1 MMRRH
6 VARRCRRVVVHR
18 EVPAKRRLLVRR
30 RNSIGDSTSSSRSG
44 STDPKTFD
52 FSSQTVNLPGH
63 VRVVTLERLDV
74 VDS

>member
-30 RNSIGDSTSSSRSG
+30 RNSIGDSTSSGRGG
-44 STDPKTFD
+44 STDPETFN
-52 FSSQTVNLPGH
+52 FSSQTINLPSH
-63 VRVVTLERLDV
+63 VRVVTLERLNV
-74 VDS
+74 IDS